1 MDQRQLEALG
11 IATSYPDAFGR
22 EHRLTE
28 EAADKLVAAMDLE
41 PGAPVPDGRGSVI
54 VTRPGRGEPA
64 WPGALALEDGSRR
77 RVGSSLPTDLPL
89 GYHTLHRDD
98 GRSTA
103 VIVSP
108 GHCVPHP
115 ERIWGLSVQLYSARS
130 RRSWGVGDL
139 DDLRELGRWAVGEG
153 AGTLLVNPFDAVVH
167 ERDREESPYF
177 PSSRRFR
184 DPLYLAVDR
193 VPGVSS
199 LDGDERARLAA
210 LAHGDGARI
219 DRPRVIDAKRAALE
233 QLWEARGRTETD
245 PAFEAFRAEQGDAL
259 ERFTTFEALSERFGG
274 GFSRWPERF
283 QDPDAPAVAAFA
295 REHAERRL
303 FHAWLQWL
311 LDEQLREAGAAAP
324 LMRDLPIGVD
334 PDGADAWEWQDALAT
349 DTTVGAPPDELGPD
363 GQDWRVPAFVP
374 WKLRERAYQP
384 FIETLRSAFR
394 HAAALRI
401 DHVLGLF
408 RLFWIPPTG
417 VTDGTYVAQD
427 TDALL
432 DIVALESHRA
442 GAYVVGE
449 DLGTVMGGV
458 REELVARGLL
468 RYRVLWFEDEDP
480 RRWDRHA
487 LASVTTHD
495 LPSIGGLW
503 TRAELDVLRA
513 VGSRIDEDRIERM
526 RTDLAARTGVAVDA
540 PVDEVCVAAAR
551 TLAGAGTDVVVV
563 QLEDAIGS
571 THRINVPGTDADQR
585 PDNWSVP
592 LPVALEDLPGHPTV
606 RHVTAAL
613 RDERPP
619 RVSDDTR
626 PV

>member
-22 EHRLTE
+22 EHQLTE
-28 EAADKLVAAMDLE
+28 AAADKLVAAMDLE
-41 PGAPVPDGRGSVI
+41 PSAPVPDGRESVI
-54 VTRPGRGEPA
+54 VTRPDRGEPA
-64 WPGALALEDGSRR
+64 WPGELALEDGSRR
-77 RVGSSLPTDLPL
+77 RVDSALPTDLPL

-115 ERIWGLSVQLYSARS
+115 RRIWGLSAQLYSVRS
-130 RRSWGVGDL
+130 HRSWGVGDL

-193 VPGVSS
+193 VPGADA
-199 LDGDERARLAA
+199 LDRDERDRLAA

-245 PAFEAFRAEQGDAL
+245 PRFAAFRAEQGDAL
-259 ERFTTFEALSERFGG
+259 ERFTTFEALSELFGG
-274 GFSRWPERF
+274 GFSHWPERF
-283 QDPDAPAVAAFA
+283 QDPYAPAVTAFA

-311 LDEQLREAGAAAP
+311 LDEQLRAAGAVAP

-374 WKLRERAYQP
+374 WKLRELAYQP
-384 FIETLRSAFR
+384 FVETLRSAFR

-432 DIVALESHRA
+432 DIVALESQRA

-449 DLGTVMGGV
+449 DLGTVMAGV

-503 TRAELDVLRA
+503 TGAELDVLRA

-526 RTDLAARTGVAVDA
+526 RTDLAARTGVSVDA

-571 THRINVPGTDADQR
+571 THRINVPGTDSAQR

-592 LPVALEDLPGHPTV
+592 LPVALEDLAGHATV
-606 RHVTAAL
+606 GRVTAAL
-613 RDERPP
+613 REERP
-619 RVSDDTR
+619 ST
-626 PV
+626 

>member
-1 MDQRQLEALG
+1 MDRGQLEDLG
-11 IATSYPDAFGR
+11 IAVSYPDAFGR
-22 EHRLTE
+22 EHHLSE

-41 PGAPVPDGRGSVI
+41 PGAPVPDGREAVI
-54 VTRPGRGEPA
+54 VTRPDRGEPA
-64 WPGALALEDGSRR
+64 WPGELELEDGSRR
-77 RVGSSLPTDLPL
+77 RVAGALPTDLPL

-98 GRSTA
+98 GRSTT

-108 GHCVPHP
+108 GRCVPHP
-115 ERIWGLSVQLYSARS
+115 SRIWGFGVQLYSLHS
-130 RRSWGVGDL
+130 HRSWGIGDL
-139 DDLRELGRWAVGEG
+139 DDLRSLGGWAAREG
-153 AGTLLVNPFDAVVH
+153 AGTLLVNPLDAVVH
-167 ERDREESPYF
+167 ELDREESPYF

-193 VPGVSS
+193 VPGAGS
-199 LDGDERARLAA
+199 LDADELARLAA
-210 LAHGDGARI
+210 LARGDGARI
-219 DRPRVIDAKRAALE
+219 DRSRVIDAKRAALE
-233 QLWEARGRTETD
+233 QLWEARGRRETD
-245 PAFEAFRAEQGDAL
+245 PRFVAYRAEQGDAL
-259 ERFTTFEALSERFGG
+259 ERFATFEVLSERFGG

-283 QDPDAPAVAAFA
+283 RDPDSSAVAAFA
-295 REHAERRL
+295 QQHEERRL
-303 FHAWLQWL
+303 FHTWLQWL
-311 LDEQLREAGAAAP
+311 LDEQLREAGDAVP

-349 DTTVGAPPDELGPD
+349 DTTVGAPPDELGPE

-374 WKLRERAYQP
+374 WKLRARAYQP
-384 FIETLRSAFR
+384 FIETVRSAFR
-394 HAAALRI
+394 HAGALRI

-417 VTDGTYVAQD
+417 VADGTYVAQD

-449 DLGTVMGGV
+449 DLGTVMEGV

-480 RRWDRHA
+480 RQWDRHG

-495 LPSIGGLW
+495 LPSVGGLW

-513 VGSRIDEDRIERM
+513 VGSHIDEDRIERM
-526 RTDLAARTGVAVDA
+526 RSDLAARTGVALDA
-540 PVDEVCVAAAR
+540 SVDEVCVAAAR
-551 TLAGAGTDVVVV
+551 VLATAGADVVVV

-571 THRINVPGTDADQR
+571 THRINVPGTDAARR

-592 LPVALEDLPGHPTV
+592 LPVPLEDLAEHPTARPV
-606 RHVTAAL
+606 IAAL
-613 RDERPP
+613 REERPP
-619 RVSDDTR
+619 G
-626 PV
+626 

>member
-1 MDQRQLEALG
+1 MDQQQLEALG

-22 EHRLTE
+22 EHQLTE
-28 EAADKLVAAMDLE
+28 AAADTLVAAMDLE
-41 PGAPVPDGRGSVI
+41 PGAPVPDGREAVI
-54 VTRPGRGEPA
+54 VTRPDRGEPA
-64 WPGALALEDGSRR
+64 WPGELALEDGSRR
-77 RVGSSLPTDLPL
+77 RVGSALPTDLPL

-98 GRSTA
+98 GGSTA

-130 RRSWGVGDL
+130 HRSWGVGDL

-167 ERDREESPYF
+167 EREREESPYF

-193 VPGVSS
+193 VPGASS
-199 LDGDERARLAA
+199 LDDDERARLAT

-233 QLWEARGRTETD
+233 QLWEARGRTEAD
-245 PAFEAFRAEQGDAL
+245 PAFAAFRAEQGAAL
-259 ERFTTFEALSERFGG
+259 ERFTTFEALSEHFGG

-283 QDPDAPAVAAFA
+283 QDPGSSAVADFA
-295 REHAERRL
+295 REHAERRH

-374 WKLRERAYQP
+374 WKLRELAYQP
-384 FIETLRSAFR
+384 FVETLRSAFR

-427 TDALL
+427 ADALL

-449 DLGTVMGGV
+449 DLGTVMPGV

-480 RRWDRHA
+480 RAWGRHA

-526 RTDLAARTGVAVDA
+526 RTDLAARTGVAADA

-551 TLAGAGTDVVVV
+551 TLAGAGADVVVV

-571 THRINVPGTDADQR
+571 THRINVPGTDSAQR

-592 LPVALEDLPGHPTV
+592 LPVALEDLAGHPTV
-606 RHVTAAL
+606 RQVTAAL
-613 RDERPP
+613 REERPP
-619 RVSDDTR
+619 A
-626 PV
+626 